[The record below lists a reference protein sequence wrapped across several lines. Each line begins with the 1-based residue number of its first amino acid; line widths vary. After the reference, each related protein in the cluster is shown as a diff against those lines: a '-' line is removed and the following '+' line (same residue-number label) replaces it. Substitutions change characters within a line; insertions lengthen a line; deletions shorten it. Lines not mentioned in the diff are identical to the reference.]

1 MKKQLLLS
9 ITSVSIAFNLFS
21 QTQIGNSNFEQ
32 WENIGNPT
40 EEPINWNGFKTAS
53 GSLSS
58 FASQQLQRS
67 TAVRPGATGQY
78 CARIWTK
85 TILGASANGTVSL
98 GRINMASSTVISPL
112 NHTYSDVTNPNF
124 SESIIEHPDSIVF
137 WAKYTPVVAS
147 GNYQALMNA
156 ILHDNYNFIDPNDQ
170 GGIHQMA
177 QAQLFYPST
186 NGVWKR
192 FSVPFSYVGPATNI
206 TNILVT
212 FSTNKTPGQGL
223 GNDEVLID
231 DVELIYN
238 PVGIDELTLESARV
252 FISGDYL
259 HIKSPMDISSYEIYD
274 INGKMLASG
283 QKMNSLLFQENAGM
297 YFIHLT
303 AGNQQQVIKFIKE

>member
-1 MKKQLLLS
+1 MKKRLLLS
-9 ITSVSIAFNLFS
+9 ITSITIAFNLLS

-32 WENIGNPT
+32 WENVGNPT

-53 GSLSS
+53 GSLAS

-67 TAVRPGATGQY
+67 TAVRPGASGQY

-98 GRINMASSTVISPL
+98 GRINMASSTITSPL
-112 NHTYSDVTNPNF
+112 NHTYSDVSNPDF
-124 SESIIEHPDSIVF
+124 SEAISDQPDSIVF
-137 WAKYTPVVAS
+137 WAKYTPVAA

-156 ILHDNYNFIDPNDQ
+156 IIHDSYNFIDPNDQ

-177 QAQLFYPST
+177 QAQLYYSST

-238 PVGIDELTLESARV
+238 PVGIDEVSIESARV
-252 FISGDYL
+252 FLAGDYL
-259 HIKSPMDISSYEIYD
+259 HIKSPIDISSYEIYD
-274 INGKMLASG
+274 INGKILASG
-283 QKMNSLLFQENAGM
+283 QKTNSLLFQENAGM
-297 YFIHLT
+297 YFIHLS